1 MLELSIRKLIP
12 FDIKQPNS
20 AYVAEIGG
28 AAGYKVDHALP
39 TRWWGHIRSQ
49 IRFTFGDLESRA
61 LKVVVYADARF
72 CFRENVGWFCCWSGL
87 FLSLF

>member
-1 MLELSIRKLIP
+1 MRKMLELSIRKLIP

-49 IRFTFGDLESRA
+49 IRPEFKLMSFEAEMT
-61 LKVVVYADARF
+61 
-72 CFRENVGWFCCWSGL
+72 NV
-87 FLSLF
+87 SLLTDHRLRKSLY